1 MGIVFAKSDS
11 KNKAKAVKM
20 NQKKSSSTKITLR
33 KKKDLPATCGM
44 LDEFRAEWRES
55 HFRLEARF
63 DGVDAKFNSIDARFD
78 SIDARFAEI
87 DARFDSIDA
96 RFAEIDARFAGI
108 DARFTEIDAKFAG
121 IDARFAEI
129 DARFDRLEAKI
140 DEKFAEILAV
150 VHRTLAIVEEQ
161 KSENRIMY
169 EHLQGLTQRVD
180 HVELRQNSTDEIL
193 RELVRSNATRRNS

>member
-63 DGVDAKFNSIDARFD
+63 DGVDAKFNS
-78 SIDARFAEI
+78 I